1 MIKRSKHTTDYTV
14 IPNAIMED
22 KDLDCE
28 CLGMLTY
35 LIGKPSN
42 WKIQAEFLGKR
53 FGWGKTKVYGILK
66 KLINAGYVTRKAN
79 IVDGLKR
86 GSEYTVYDRKMA
98 EKPHCSQTRTS
109 EAPIVRKDERIISNN
124 NISYTLK
131 EKIYKKEK
139 GYEND
144 LFLQN
149 WFKEFDKEY
158 PRSNKRSTWQGG
170 SKIYEKFKRVL
181 KGGVSFDELMK
192 GLRLYKQDQTVKD
205 GYAKNVLTWLNQEG
219 WSYEPPQAEQV
230 IPFSIKQDDDFVLK
244 QWQEEGKEWFRIH
257 LKRRH
262 DQALHELIADGK
274 ITQEEYDSV

>member
-66 KLINAGYVTRKAN
+66 KLIIAGYVTRKAN

-109 EAPIVRKDERIISNN
+109 EAPIVREGERIISNN
-124 NISYTLK
+124 NLSYIYK
-131 EKIYKKEK
+131 EKIYKKESE
-139 GYEND
+139 YEK
-144 LFLQN
+144 Q
-149 WFKEFDKEY
+149 FKEFDQEY

-181 KGGVSFDELMK
+181 KGGVSFDNLMK

-219 WSYEPPQAEQV
+219 WAYEPPQAEQV
-230 IPFSIKQDDDFVLK
+230 IPFSIKQDDKFVLK
-244 QWQEEGKEWFRIH
+244 QWQEEGKEWFRVH

-262 DQALHELIADGK
+262 DHILHELIAEGK
-274 ITQEEYDSV
+274 ITQEEYDNA

>member
-22 KDLDCE
+22 RDLDCE

-86 GSEYTVYDRKMA
+86 GSEYTVYDMKMA

-109 EAPIVRKDERIISNN
+109 DTPIVREGEHIISNN
-124 NISYTLK
+124 ISYISK
-131 EKIYKKEK
+131 EKIYKKESE
-139 GYEND
+139 YEN
-144 LFLQN
+144 Q
-149 WFKEFDKEY
+149 FKEFDKEY

-181 KGGVSFDELMK
+181 KGGVSFDKLMK

-219 WSYEPPQAEQV
+219 WAYEPPQAEQV
-230 IPFSIKQDDDFVLK
+230 IPFSINQDDNFVLK

-257 LKRRH
+257 LKRKH
-262 DQALHELIADGK
+262 DQALHELIANGK

>member
-22 KDLDCE
+22 QDLDCE

-86 GSEYTVYDRKMA
+86 GSEYTVYDTKMA

-109 EAPIVRKDERIISNN
+109 DAPIVREGERIISNN
-124 NISYTLK
+124 NLSYIYK
-131 EKIYKKEK
+131 EKIYKKES
-139 GYEND
+139 EE
-144 LFLQN
+144 FLNQFEE
-149 WFKEFDKEY
+149 FKKYY
-158 PRSNKRSTWQGG
+158 PRWVGT
-170 SKIYEKFKRVL
+170 
-181 KGGVSFDELMK
+181 
-192 GLRLYKQDQTVKD
+192 
-205 GYAKNVLTWLNQEG
+205 
-219 WSYEPPQAEQV
+219 
-230 IPFSIKQDDDFVLK
+230 
-244 QWQEEGKEWFRIH
+244 
-257 LKRRH
+257 
-262 DQALHELIADGK
+262 IADVKKALKVALTK
-274 ITQEEYDSV
+274 IDFKKLITLVKAYFRN

>member
-86 GSEYTVYDRKMA
+86 GSEYTVYDTKMA

-109 EAPIVRKDERIISNN
+109 EAPIVREGERIISNN
-124 NISYTLK
+124 NLSYIYK
-131 EKIYKKEK
+131 EKIYKKESE
-139 GYEND
+139 YEK
-144 LFLQN
+144 Q
-149 WFKEFDKEY
+149 FKEFDKEY

-219 WSYEPPQAEQV
+219 WAYEPPQAEQV
-230 IPFSIKQDDDFVLK
+230 IPFSIKKDDKFVLK
-244 QWQEEGKEWFRIH
+244 QWQEEGKEWFRVH

-262 DQALHELIADGK
+262 DHILHELIAEGK
-274 ITQEEYDSV
+274 ITQEEYDNA

>member
-86 GSEYTVYDRKMA
+86 GSEYTVYDMKMA

-109 EAPIVRKDERIISNN
+109 DAPIVREGERIISNN
-124 NISYTLK
+124 NLSYIYK
-131 EKIYKKEK
+131 EKIYKKESE
-139 GYEND
+139 YEN
-144 LFLQN
+144 Q
-149 WFKEFDKEY
+149 FKEFDKEY

-181 KGGVSFDELMK
+181 KGGVSFDDLMK

-205 GYAKNVLTWLNQEG
+205 GYAKNVLTCLML
-219 WSYEPPQAEQV
+219 YFHALY
-230 IPFSIKQDDDFVLK
+230 ISIY
-244 QWQEEGKEWFRIH
+244 FRC
-257 LKRRH
+257 
-262 DQALHELIADGK
+262 
-274 ITQEEYDSV
+274 

>member
-22 KDLDCE
+22 RDLDCE

-86 GSEYTVYDRKMA
+86 GSEYTVYDMKMA

-109 EAPIVRKDERIISNN
+109 DTPIVREGEHIISNN
-124 NISYTLK
+124 VSYISK
-131 EKIYKKEK
+131 EKIYKKESE
-139 GYEND
+139 YEN
-144 LFLQN
+144 Q
-149 WFKEFDKEY
+149 FKEFDKEY

-219 WSYEPPQAEQV
+219 WAYEPPQAEQV
-230 IPFSIKQDDDFVLK
+230 IPFSINQDDNFVLK

-257 LKRRH
+257 LKRKH
-262 DQALHELIADGK
+262 DQALHELIANGK

>member
-109 EAPIVRKDERIISNN
+109 EAPIVREGERIISNN
-124 NISYTLK
+124 NLSYIYK
-131 EKIYKKEK
+131 EKIYKKESE
-139 GYEND
+139 YEK
-144 LFLQN
+144 Q
-149 WFKEFDKEY
+149 FKEFDQEY

-219 WSYEPPQAEQV
+219 WAYEPPQAEQV
-230 IPFSIKQDDDFVLK
+230 IPFSIKQDDKFVLK
-244 QWQEEGKEWFRIH
+244 QWQEEGKEWFRVH

-262 DQALHELIADGK
+262 DHILHELIAEGK
-274 ITQEEYDSV
+274 ITQEEYDNA

>member
-22 KDLDCE
+22 RDLDCE

-79 IVDGLKR
+79 IVNGLKR
-86 GSEYTVYDRKMA
+86 GSEYTVYDMKMA

-109 EAPIVRKDERIISNN
+109 DTPIVRESERIISNN
-124 NISYTLK
+124 VSYISK
-131 EKIYKKEK
+131 EKIYKKESE
-139 GYEND
+139 YEN
-144 LFLQN
+144 Q
-149 WFKEFDKEY
+149 FKEFDKEY

-181 KGGVSFDELMK
+181 KGGVSFDKLMK

-219 WSYEPPQAEQV
+219 RAYEPPQAEQV
-230 IPFSIKQDDDFVLK
+230 IPFSINQDVNFVLD
-244 QWQEEGKEWFRIH
+244 QWNQKGNEWFKSH

-262 DQALHELIADGK
+262 DHILHELIAQGK
-274 ITQEEYDSV
+274 ITQKEYDDI

>member
-1 MIKRSKHTTDYTV
+1 
-14 IPNAIMED
+14 MED
-22 KDLDCE
+22 RDLDCE

-86 GSEYTVYDRKMA
+86 GSEYTVYDMKMA

-109 EAPIVRKDERIISNN
+109 DTPIVREGEHIISNN
-124 NISYTLK
+124 VSYISK
-131 EKIYKKEK
+131 EKIYKKESE
-139 GYEND
+139 YEN
-144 LFLQN
+144 Q
-149 WFKEFDKEY
+149 FKEFDKEY

-181 KGGVSFDELMK
+181 KGGVSFDKLMK

-219 WSYEPPQAEQV
+219 WAYEPPQAEQV
-230 IPFSIKQDDDFVLK
+230 IPFSINQDDDFVLK

-257 LKRRH
+257 LKRKH
-262 DQALHELIADGK
+262 DQALHELIANGK

>member
-22 KDLDCE
+22 RDLDCE

-86 GSEYTVYDRKMA
+86 GSEYTVYDMKMA

-109 EAPIVRKDERIISNN
+109 DTPIVREGEHIISNN
-124 NISYTLK
+124 VSYISK
-131 EKIYKKEK
+131 EKIYKKESE
-139 GYEND
+139 YEN
-144 LFLQN
+144 Q
-149 WFKEFDKEY
+149 FKEFDKEY

-181 KGGVSFDELMK
+181 KGGVSFDKLMK

-219 WSYEPPQAEQV
+219 WAYEPPQAEQV
-230 IPFSIKQDDDFVLK
+230 IPFSINQDDNFVLK

-257 LKRRH
+257 LKRKH
-262 DQALHELIADGK
+262 DQALHELIANGK

>member
-66 KLINAGYVTRKAN
+66 KLINAGYVRRKAN

-86 GSEYTVYDRKMA
+86 GSEYTVYDKKMVVNL
-98 EKPHCSQTRTS
+98 HCSQTRTS
-109 EAPIVRKDERIISNN
+109 DTPIVRECERIISNN
-124 NISYTLK
+124 NLSYIYK
-131 EKIYKKEK
+131 EKIYKKESE
-139 GYEND
+139 YEN
-144 LFLQN
+144 Q
-149 WFKEFDKEY
+149 FKEFDKEY

-181 KGGVSFDELMK
+181 KGGVSFDDLMK

-262 DQALHELIADGK
+262 DQALHELIAEGK

>member
-86 GSEYTVYDRKMA
+86 GSEYTVYDKKMA

-109 EAPIVRKDERIISNN
+109 EAPIVREGERIISNN
-124 NISYTLK
+124 NLSYIYK
-131 EKIYKKEK
+131 EKIYKKESE
-139 GYEND
+139 YEK
-144 LFLQN
+144 Q
-149 WFKEFDKEY
+149 FKEFDQEY

-219 WSYEPPQAEQV
+219 WAYEPPQAEQV
-230 IPFSIKQDDDFVLK
+230 IPFSIKQDDKFVLK
-244 QWQEEGKEWFRIH
+244 QWQEEGKEWFRVH

-262 DQALHELIADGK
+262 DHILHELIAEGK
-274 ITQEEYDSV
+274 ITQEEYDNA

>member
-66 KLINAGYVTRKAN
+66 KLIIAGYVTRKAN

-109 EAPIVRKDERIISNN
+109 EAPIVREGERIISNN
-124 NISYTLK
+124 NLSYIYK
-131 EKIYKKEK
+131 EKIYKKESE
-139 GYEND
+139 YEK
-144 LFLQN
+144 Q
-149 WFKEFDKEY
+149 FKEFDQEY

-181 KGGVSFDELMK
+181 KGGVSFDDLMK

-219 WSYEPPQAEQV
+219 WAYEPPQAEQV
-230 IPFSIKQDDDFVLK
+230 IPFSIKQDDKFVLK
-244 QWQEEGKEWFRIH
+244 QWQEEGKEWFRVH

-262 DQALHELIADGK
+262 DHILHELIAEGK
-274 ITQEEYDSV
+274 ITQEEYDNA

>member
-22 KDLDCE
+22 RDLDCE

-86 GSEYTVYDRKMA
+86 GSEYTVYDMKMA

-109 EAPIVRKDERIISNN
+109 DTPIVREGEHIISNN
-124 NISYTLK
+124 VSYISK
-131 EKIYKKEK
+131 EKIYKKESE
-139 GYEND
+139 YEN
-144 LFLQN
+144 Q
-149 WFKEFDKEY
+149 FKEFDKEY

-181 KGGVSFDELMK
+181 KGGVSFDDLMK

-219 WSYEPPQAEQV
+219 WTYEPPKAEQV

-257 LKRRH
+257 LKRKH
-262 DQALHELIADGK
+262 DQALHELIANGK

>member
-22 KDLDCE
+22 KDLSCE

-53 FGWGKTKVYGILK
+53 FGWGKTKVYTILK
-66 KLINAGYVTRKAN
+66 KLIDAGYVTRKAN
-79 IVDGLKR
+79 IVKGLKR
-86 GSEYTVYDRKMA
+86 GSEYTVYDTKMA

-109 EAPIVRKDERIISNN
+109 DTPIVRESGHIISNN
-124 NISYTLK
+124 NLSYIYK

-139 GYEND
+139 EYEKE
-144 LFLQN
+144 
-149 WFKEFDKEY
+149 FKEFKLEY
-158 PRSNKRSTWQGG
+158 PRSNNRSTWIGG
-170 SKIYEKFKRVL
+170 TKIYEKFKKVL
-181 KGGVSFDELMK
+181 NKGLSFDALMK

-219 WSYEPPQAEQV
+219 WTYEPPQAEQV
-230 IPFSIKQDDDFVLK
+230 IPFSIKQDDDFILK
-244 QWQEEGKEWFRIH
+244 QWNESDEWFRGR
-257 LKRRH
+257 LKRNH
-262 DQALHELIADGK
+262 DFALRSLLAEGK
-274 ITQEEYDSV
+274 IVQEEYDNA